1 MSTTDFKAV
10 YSRVNAFMADNDVE
24 GLIRY
29 SGEGLALAG
38 EKMKQIDGDDR
49 KSAAIELLAFTTIH
63 CRALIMGGM
72 GADSVATAMLSLIY
86 LINSQINPEDLGE
99 IYIAYLQELISLSQ
113 HASMSADEAQQGFFI
128 YSTAM
133 LMTLFATSCEH
144 FMSKGLV
151 DDKFKPFLDAT
162 RGDLSDIPDELI
174 QLTASIRPQM
184 ALDVASAVA
193 AAMRDAGATFE
204 E

>member
-1 MSTTDFKAV
+1 MSSTDFKAI
-10 YSRVNAFMADNDVE
+10 YSHVNAFMADDDVE

-38 EKMKQIDGDDR
+38 EKMKQTDGDDR

-72 GADSVATAMLSLIY
+72 GADGVATAMLSLIF

-99 IYIAYLQELISLSQ
+99 IYIAFLQGLIDLSQ
-113 HASMSADEAQQGFFI
+113 HAAMTADEAQHGF
-128 YSTAM
+128 YAYATAM
-133 LMTLFATSCEH
+133 LMSLFATSCEH

-151 DDKFKPFLDAT
+151 DDKFKPYLDAT
-162 RGDLSDIPDELI
+162 RGDMSDLPAEMA
-174 QLTASIRPQM
+174 QLTSTIRPQM
-184 ALDVASAVA
+184 ALEVASAVA
-193 AAMRDAGATFE
+193 AAMRDAGASFE
-204 E
+204 D